1 MTKSNSRKYSLK
13 TVKVLYAK
21 SGNQCYMP
29 GCNKEL
35 ISSTS
40 GEEYNI
46 SEIAHISS
54 LNSKDLRYNPELT
67 EDDLNSPENLILLC
81 PNHHKEIDA
90 IENKDTYTIEYLQKI
105 KNEHEGKISNKKGI
119 TILNNTDCYKI
130 RIETEQK
137 EDISKIIDRLSKTV
151 TILSPPSTY
160 EHRDKKGYY
169 HYFEIKL

>member
-1 MTKSNSRKYSLK
+1 MAKLNSRSYSSK
-13 TVKVLYAK
+13 TIKILYAK
-21 SGNQCYMP
+21 SGNRCYMP

-35 ISSTS
+35 INSTS

-54 LNSKDLRYNPELT
+54 LNYKDLRYNPELT

-90 IENKDTYTIEYLQKI
+90 IENRDKYTIEYLKKI
-105 KNEHEGKISNKKGI
+105 KKKHEDKINNKKGA
-119 TILNNTDCYKI
+119 TILDNTDCFKI
-130 RIETEQK
+130 RIETKRK
-137 EDISKIIDRLSKTV
+137 EDISEIIDRLSKTV
-151 TILSPPSTY
+151 TILSTPSTY
-160 EHRDKKGYY
+160 EHRDKNGYY